1 MPSKSKVTFRCLHS
15 KAFFVSILFV
25 VALFFSCFTSI
36 FSYDLS
42 HFALGAPDRIV
53 QNESELRN
61 AVAITTKPVV
71 IALDND
77 IVLTSTLSIS
87 ANKDITLTSTAGKNF
102 FKLIGAD
109 SANPYSTFQMPNV
122 AVGTTID
129 VESGGVLRL
138 GGIIV
143 THESGSIGRGV
154 YVNGGGS
161 LIMYSGEIS
170 GNSANMFLPVVGNYC
185 STGGGVDNRG
195 DFEMHGGKISNNN
208 APDGYGGGVNNY
220 GNFVMYGGEITNNTA
235 SRNGGGVCNGLSANF
250 VMSGGQISNNKVSSV
265 EFGFGGG
272 VFNGAVF
279 TMFMGKIFN
288 NEAVHGG
295 GVYVTTGN
303 IHADMTCDGSFS
315 MFGGEISGNIA
326 QWGGGV
332 QNTGVFSMSGGVISY
347 NQATY
352 GGGVYI
358 TPYDSNSPRVYIFS
372 MSGGVISYNQA
383 TYGGGVY
390 NYFNGNF
397 SLSKNGVISDNIA
410 EVGGGVYNDGTF
422 SRRNGE
428 ISDNTAEQYSDIYST
443 DDNTISDDNTFN
455 DDNIVGYVVLVVALV
470 VVSVIVCCFFRNRL
484 K

>member
-25 VALFFSCFTSI
+25 VAFFFSCFTSI

-235 SRNGGGVCNGLSANF
+235 SRNGGGVCNSLSANF

-315 MFGGEISGNIA
+315 IFGGEISGNIA

-332 QNTGVFSMSGGVISY
+332 QNTGV
-347 NQATY
+347 
-352 GGGVYI
+352 
-358 TPYDSNSPRVYIFS
+358 FS